1 MDWSGIGASLVGS
14 IAGGLF
20 GKSNARD
27 QIAAQ
32 KDLMELQHRYNVED
46 YQHRYQWAAQDMR
59 NAGLNPI
66 LAATQGIGGSIN
78 GVSAGSAAMA
88 QTPDFA
94 GAFNSAFQT
103 SSQKEIAKMQNEIA
117 REELR
122 LREKDINSAIEQ
134 RENDV
139 IISRGKFDLEKW
151 TAQQNIRLKEIMQD
165 AQIKNMTERLQ
176 ADIEHMARM
185 DANGAVSAAAAMA
198 QANAS
203 GLMAK
208 VQERLGISREELNI
222 AQEAYLA
229 LQSANAVESL
239 EWQKW
244 LNAHPYTR
252 GAVGFL
258 GALFD
263 TVGLVTT
270 ASNLGSSLSDMVD

>member
-32 KDLMELQHRYNVED
+32 KDLMEIQHNYNVED

-88 QTPDFA
+88 PTPDFA

-117 REELR
+117 REELK

-134 RENDV
+134 RDNDI

-203 GLMAK
+203 GLMAQ
-208 VQERLGISREELNI
+208 VQERLGISREELNK

-229 LQSANAVESL
+229 LQSANAAESL

-244 LNAHPYTR
+244 LNEHPYTR
-252 GAVGFL
+252 GAVGLL

-263 TVGLVTT
+263 TVGLVTAT
-270 ASNLGSSLSDMVD
+270 SNLGSSFSDMVD

>member
-32 KDLMELQHRYNVED
+32 KDLMEMQHRYNVED
-46 YQHRYQWAAQDMR
+46 YQHRYQWAAEDMR

-88 QTPDFA
+88 PTPDFA

-134 RENDV
+134 RDND
-139 IISRGKFDLEKW
+139 IILSRGKFDLEKW

-203 GLMAK
+203 GLMAQ
-208 VQERLGISREELNI
+208 VQERLGISREELNK

-229 LQSANAVESL
+229 LQSSNAAESL

-244 LNAHPYTR
+244 LNDHPYTR

-263 TVGLVTT
+263 TVGLVTAT
-270 ASNLGSSLSDMVD
+270 SNLGNSLSDMVD